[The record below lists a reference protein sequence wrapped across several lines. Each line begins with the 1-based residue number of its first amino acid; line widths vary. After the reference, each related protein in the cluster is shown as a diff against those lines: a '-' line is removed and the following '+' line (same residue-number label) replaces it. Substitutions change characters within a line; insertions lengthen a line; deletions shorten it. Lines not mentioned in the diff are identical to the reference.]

1 MSARIGNW
9 TLAWRL
15 ARREI
20 DWRFRGLRLLVVCL
34 FLGVAALAAIGSLA
48 DAIGR
53 ELADRGAAI
62 LGGDLQL
69 AVSQRPASPAEQA
82 AMARAGTVSTTV
94 RMQANAVAGE
104 AVVPIQL
111 KAVDARYPLVGRVT
125 LRGNRQVG
133 APAPGEAWIAPALA
147 DRLGAV
153 REVRIG
159 SARFRVGGVIADEP
173 DRLGEGFTLGPVA
186 LVSMASLPAT
196 GLVQPGSLYEYRYR
210 LRLNP
215 GLSPDRVAKRFQAAF
230 PAGGWATRTRD
241 NASPGASRFVGRMGQ
256 FLTLVGLASLTIAG
270 IGVGGGVASFLAQR
284 RPALATLKVLGA
296 TSGDVARIVAIE
308 VGAAALVGV
317 GAGLLVG
324 AAAVP
329 VLVAAARSVLPVA
342 PGFVLEPWPLV
353 RAALYG
359 LLVAIAF
366 AAPPLA
372 SAGATPAAGLLRGA
386 LAPMRSGGRRGWVP
400 ALVAGGAALA
410 LAIGTADQ
418 PWLAA
423 GFLGAVAAT
432 LALLAGIGRAIRWTL
447 AKVPRPRRPLLRLAV
462 AALHRPGAR
471 TEALVV
477 ALGLGLTLFV
487 LLAGIRTSID
497 AAVAA
502 TIPARAPAL
511 FALDVPPVREA
522 AFRAT
527 VARIE
532 PRAIVKTV
540 PLMRGTITGYRDI
553 RVADLKELPEGAW
566 ALRGERGLTY
576 AATLPEGS
584 SLTAGRWWPRGYRG
598 EPLVSIDERLARAL
612 DLKLGDRLTVALLG
626 IERSA
631 KVASFRR
638 IEWDTLGFN
647 FVMVFSPN
655 AIQDA
660 PHNLAATIDMP
671 PGREGAVTRAL
682 LAPFPS
688 VSVVEVRGVLAQV
701 QGIVGQV
708 ATAIAAAAGV
718 AVAAGIA
725 VLIGAIAAAREAR
738 TYDAVVL
745 RMLGATRWQLL
756 AGQAIEYALL
766 GSVLAVVALALGLGG
781 SWYVVTQLFD
791 FPFAPDMAV
800 VLTTLLVGLGTV
812 VAIGLAGAWPI
823 LSVRPA
829 RALRQL

>member
-1 MSARIGNW
+1 LSSWA
-9 TLAWRL
+9 LAWRL

-62 LGGDLQL
+62 LGGDVQF
-69 AVSQRPASPAEQA
+69 AVSQRPADPTERA
-82 AMARAGTVSTTV
+82 AMARLGTVSTTV
-94 RMQANAVAGE
+94 RMQANAVAGDT
-104 AVVPIQL
+104 VVPVQL
-111 KAVDARYPLVGRVT
+111 KAVDDRYPLIGRVA
-125 LRGNRQVG
+125 LRGGRQAG

-147 DRLGAV
+147 DRLGNAGML
-153 REVRIG
+153 RIG
-159 SARFRVGGVIADEP
+159 SATFRIGGIIADEP

-186 LVSMASLPAT
+186 LVSTRSLPAT

-210 LRLNP
+210 IRLNP
-215 GLSPDRVAKRFQAAF
+215 GLSPDRVARRFQAAF
-230 PAGGWATRTRD
+230 PAGGWAAKTRD

-256 FLTLVGLASLTIAG
+256 FLTLVGLAALAIAG

-296 TSGDVARIVAIE
+296 TGGDVARIVAIE
-308 VGAAALVGV
+308 VGAAAAVGV
-317 GAGLLVG
+317 AAGLLVG

-329 VLVAAARSVLPVA
+329 ALVAAARAVLPVA
-342 PGFVLEPWPLV
+342 PGFVIEPWPLA

-359 LLVAIAF
+359 LLVAVAF

-372 SAGATPAAGLLRGA
+372 AAGATPAAGLLRGA
-386 LAPMRSGGRRGWVP
+386 LAPMRGGGRRGWVP
-400 ALVAGGAALA
+400 ALIAGGTALA
-410 LAIGTADQ
+410 LAIGSADQ

-423 GFLGAVAAT
+423 GFLAAVAAT
-432 LALLAGIGRAIRWTL
+432 LALLAALGRAIRFVL
-447 AKVPRPRRPLLRLAV
+447 ARLPRPRRPLLRLAV

-511 FALDVPPVREA
+511 FALDVPPPREA

-532 PRAIVKTV
+532 PRAVVKTV
-540 PLMRGTITGYRDI
+540 PLMRGTITGYKEI
-553 RVADLKELPEGAW
+553 RVADLKQLPEGAW

-584 SLTAGRWWPRGYRG
+584 SLTAGRWWPRDYRG
-598 EPLVSIDERLARAL
+598 PPLVSVDERFAKAL
-612 DLKLGDRLTVALLG
+612 GLKLGDRLTVALLG
-626 IERSA
+626 VERTA
-631 KVASFRR
+631 TIASFRR

-655 AIQDA
+655 AIADA

-671 PGREGAVTRAL
+671 PGREGAVIRAL

-701 QGIVGQV
+701 QTIVGQV
-708 ATAIAAAAGV
+708 AAAIAAAAGV

-745 RMLGATRWQLL
+745 RMLGATRAQLL
-756 AGQAIEYALL
+756 GGQAIEYALL
-766 GSVLAVVALALGLGG
+766 GSVLALVALGLGLGG

-791 FPFAPDMAV
+791 FPFAPDMRV